1 MLSENC
7 HIHATLSAT
16 AGRGA
21 LGRTQT
27 NPEVVHCS
35 IVGEESKRGARSY
48 RWTPTNQ
55 TSGRAGRDS
64 AALG

>member
-16 AGRGA
+16 AGRAA
-21 LGRTQT
+21 LSRIQT

-35 IVGEESKRGARSY
+35 IVGEESKRGAELPLDAHQSDIGAR
-48 RWTPTNQ
+48 RP
-55 TSGRAGRDS
+55 R
-64 AALG
+64 